1 MILRNLLIRE
11 PRLPFNPTGRH
22 CLNGRSTRKGEKGT
36 SWPGRV
42 GLELGTLPN
51 WHSPLSLTGLP
62 RSTWTSHTDCLNA
75 PTAYLGPQKPTFH
88 SPIWEL
94 GMGSFSGNSQRQEGA
109 ARENSE
115 TRQIPVCLETRSLL
129 VSPPPPPRG
138 EVPCHLR
145 AHSQPGLLPKPH
157 TLFLSPKSLCA
168 RSDSIQW
175 EKLRR
180 VATSWLRLRLD
191 SRWMARRTPPL
202 SSWLERP
209 STGPV
214 RLKDGQSSGGVP
226 CAPQFFH
233 AKNRDSA
240 AVGGSC
246 VQFGVPSG
254 PCP

>member
-94 GMGSFSGNSQRQEGA
+94 GIGSFSGNSQRQEGA

-129 VSPPPPPRG
+129 VPPPHPTGKCRVTSGHTPNLG
-138 EVPCHLR
+138 SSQSPTPSSYHPSPSVPAVTVFSGRNCG
-145 AHSQPGLLPKPH
+145 ALL
-157 TLFLSPKSLCA
+157 LA
-168 RSDSIQW
+168 
-175 EKLRR
+175 
-180 VATSWLRLRLD
+180 
-191 SRWMARRTPPL
+191 
-202 SSWLERP
+202 
-209 STGPV
+209 G
-214 RLKDGQSSGGVP
+214 
-226 CAPQFFH
+226 
-233 AKNRDSA
+233 
-240 AVGGSC
+240 
-246 VQFGVPSG
+246 
-254 PCP
+254 